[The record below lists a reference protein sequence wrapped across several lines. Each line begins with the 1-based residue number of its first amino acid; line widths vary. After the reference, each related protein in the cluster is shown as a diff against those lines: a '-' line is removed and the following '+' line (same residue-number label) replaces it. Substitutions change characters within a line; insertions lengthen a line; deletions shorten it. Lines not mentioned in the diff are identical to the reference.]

1 MVVVQSIVKNNAI
14 LTFTGSNNFINNS
27 ANRHFSECG
36 AIGTSTS
43 GNAVL
48 IFSGTNN
55 FTSNSANYHGGVISA
70 KFNTSLTF
78 LGTTGFSN
86 NSANDDGGAIYAEAE
101 TLLKFIGISDFITNT
116 AYNGG
121 AISTH
126 DFVEM
131 FFTGTIIF
139 ASNSA
144 MKGGAISAN
153 RNSKLTFDGNI
164 SYTCTNNGHDNT
176 NSDHEVSQGGAICLA
191 IRSTFSTLP
200 NPTVCWE
207 NNHATFGGTI
217 YVSDVNPQ
225 IYCTL
230 TAQCY
235 INSCA
240 YVPKEECFFQLP
252 GQSLSNAWS

>member
-1 MVVVQSIVKNNAI
+1 M
-14 LTFTGSNNFINNS
+14 
-27 ANRHFSECG
+27 
-36 AIGTSTS
+36 
-43 GNAVL
+43 L
-48 IFSGTNN
+48 IFNGTNN

-78 LGTTGFSN
+78 IGTTGFSN
-86 NSANDDGGAIYAEAE
+86 NLANDDAGAIYAEAK
-101 TLLKFIGISDFITNT
+101 TLLKFMGISDFITNT

-126 DFVEM
+126 DFIEM
-131 FFTGTIIF
+131 FFTGIIIF

-144 MKGGAISAN
+144 MHSGAISAN
-153 RNSKLTFDGNI
+153 HNSKLTFDGNI
-164 SYTCTNNGHDNT
+164 SYTNNGHDNT
-176 NSDHEVSQGGAICLA
+176 NSDNEVSQGGTIYLA

-207 NNHATFGGTI
+207 NNHATFGGAI

-235 INSCA
+235 INSYA
-240 YVPKEECFFQLP
+240 YVPTEECFFQLP
-252 GQSLSNAWS
+252 GQSLSPVQWS